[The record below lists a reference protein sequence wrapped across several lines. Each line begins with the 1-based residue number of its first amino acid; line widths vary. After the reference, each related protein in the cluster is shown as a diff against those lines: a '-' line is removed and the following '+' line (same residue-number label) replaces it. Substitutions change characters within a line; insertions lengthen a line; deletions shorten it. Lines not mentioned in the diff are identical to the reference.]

1 MQSILFLS
9 ILFISTT
16 LIYLVVCKKTIQI
29 NIENFEN
36 TQITNSINNIS
47 IETIATQL
55 KISPTRIKNY
65 KETGTIDN
73 IDNYSIEFEIQPRNI
88 LQLKLNEPTL
98 DECQQKLLKMTETN
112 ESFNLKSSTGKD
124 LFLSKILINI
134 NSTESNKII
143 DENQKRKEDLMKNKD
158 KFVDPQLEKSIK
170 YIKDTEKGFP
180 NDYDLD
186 PRYYFDKG
194 NLLLEEDPSIT
205 PTPEPTPEPT
215 QELTKELTKE
225 KFSSIKLTEVR
236 EFFI

>member
-29 NIENFEN
+29 NIENFKN

-65 KETGTIDN
+65 KENGTIDN
-73 IDNYSIEFEIQPRNI
+73 FDNYSIEFEIQPRNI

-98 DECQQKLLKMTETN
+98 DECQKKLLKMTETN
-112 ESFNLKSSTGKD
+112 ETFNLKSSTGKD
-124 LFLSKILINI
+124 VFLSKILI

-158 KFVDPQLEKSIK
+158 KFIDPQLEKSVK
-170 YIKDTEKGFP
+170 YLKDTKKGFP

-205 PTPEPTPEPT
+205 LTPQPTLEPTLE
-215 QELTKELTKE
+215 QTKE
-225 KFSSIKLTEVR
+225 KFSSIKLTELR

>member
-29 NIENFEN
+29 NIENFKN

-65 KETGTIDN
+65 KENGTIDN
-73 IDNYSIEFEIQPRNI
+73 FDNYSIEFEIQPRNI

-98 DECQQKLLKMTETN
+98 DECQKKLLKMTETN
-112 ESFNLKSSTGKD
+112 ETFNLKSSTGKD
-124 LFLSKILINI
+124 VFLSKILI

-158 KFVDPQLEKSIK
+158 KFIDPQLEKSVK
-170 YIKDTEKGFP
+170 YLKDTKKGFP

-205 PTPEPTPEPT
+205 LTPQPTLEPTLEP
-215 QELTKELTKE
+215 TKE
-225 KFSSIKLTEVR
+225 KFSSIKLTELR

>member
-1 MQSILFLS
+1 MQSILFLI

-16 LIYLVVCKKTIQI
+16 LIYLAVCKKTIQI

-36 TQITNSINNIS
+36 KEMINSINNIS
-47 IETIATQL
+47 IETIAMQL

-65 KETGTIDN
+65 KENGSVDN

-98 DECQQKLLKMTETN
+98 DECQQKLLQMTKTN
-112 ESFNLKSSTGKD
+112 ETFNLKSLTGKD
-124 LFLSKILINI
+124 LFLSKILI

-158 KFVDPQLEKSIK
+158 KFIDPQLKKSVK
-170 YIKDTEKGFP
+170 YLKDTEKGFP

-194 NLLLEEDPSIT
+194 NLVLEEDPSIT
-205 PTPEPTPEPT
+205 PTPEPTLEPT
-215 QELTKELTKE
+215 LEPILEPIKEN
-225 KFSSIKLTEVR
+225 FSSKKLTEVR

>member
-16 LIYLVVCKKTIQI
+16 LIYLAVCKKTIQI

-47 IETIATQL
+47 IENIANQL

-65 KETGTIDN
+65 KENGLIDN
-73 IDNYSIEFEIQPRNI
+73 TDTYSIEFEIQPRNI
-88 LQLKLNEPTL
+88 LQLKLNEHSL
-98 DECQQKLLKMTETN
+98 DEIEQKLLKMTQEN
-112 ESFNLKSSTGKD
+112 ESFNLKSSNGKD
-124 LFLSKILINI
+124 IFLSKILI

-170 YIKDTEKGFP
+170 YLKNTEKGFAD
-180 NDYDLD
+180 DYDLD

-205 PTPEPTPEPT
+205 PTPEQTLEQTLEPT
-215 QELTKELTKE
+215 LEPTKETFKS
-225 KFSSIKLTEVR
+225 KKLTEVR